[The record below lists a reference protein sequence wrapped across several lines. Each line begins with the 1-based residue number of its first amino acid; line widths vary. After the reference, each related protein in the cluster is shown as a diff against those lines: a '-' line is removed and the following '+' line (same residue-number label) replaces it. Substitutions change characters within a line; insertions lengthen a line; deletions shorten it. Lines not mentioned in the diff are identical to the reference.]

1 MRVPV
6 TEMGNHE
13 EERLW
18 EGAESC
24 KENSINVCMKPLN
37 ESILF
42 IVFQFPIGHLSRPAK
57 IGTPPLRGQDYIS
70 VNFLFQ

>member
-6 TEMGNHE
+6 TEMRNHE

-18 EGAESC
+18 EGAESG

-42 IVFQFPIGHLSRPAK
+42 MLSVSSEFMCFSFQ
-57 IGTPPLRGQDYIS
+57 
-70 VNFLFQ
+70 